1 MLKRFRKSVDQLSGE
16 PQIVIES
23 VREKFSLFLALL
35 DHNNH
40 VLEIM
45 SDMEEKAQGEY
56 LFDVNYIHNCLAE
69 INIGVIGIIDNMV
82 KLGGE
87 KYQVLQDRFDE
98 ISNVVETVLPGKQP
112 IVGDDLTIP
121 FDRLNRTR
129 ALSVGSKNAQL
140 GEMKAILGLSVPEGF
155 AITARAYKAF
165 VEYNDLQ
172 VRITR
177 RINAVDIKS
186 YEELE
191 RISAEITEM
200 ILTSPMPR
208 NLEAE
213 IMASHRELV
222 TRSTTDKCSMRS
234 SAVGEDTL
242 FSFAGQYA
250 SYLNVH
256 TDDLIDCYR
265 EILASKFT
273 PQAIY
278 YFLSHSLSEAELA
291 MSVGCVS
298 MIDAAVS
305 GVIYTRDPIRPDEE
319 IVLINSIF
327 GLGKYLVNGTLT
339 PDMFVI
345 SRADRKVSEQTIAE
359 KAVRLVMH
367 VDHGTIEESVPEE
380 MQSKPSLNTDQ
391 IAELVDCA
399 LKLEEHYRSPQDIE
413 WAIDRNGRLFLL
425 QSRPL
430 QVLKGAG
437 RQTIPETSD
446 YPVIFS
452 GGSTVCPGA
461 GSGPIY
467 HVKSIRDLPGVPQGS
482 VLAAPNPFP
491 GLVTIMGRIN
501 ALITRVGGPASHMA
515 TIAREYHLPTLTGVE
530 LAEELSDGRMVTVDA
545 SGRMIYDG
553 NRASL
558 VEARKPEYDVAYTSS
573 IYTVLDRVLDL
584 VSPLRLV
591 HPADDDF
598 IPENCMSYHDI
609 TRYSHQ
615 RAMEEMFL
623 SAHEVAQD
631 STIGFKFKSDL
642 PVDLNIIYIDRDFS
656 SETGRQEITEE
667 ELNSLPMKALWEGIK
682 QEGWPSQP
690 TLVPSM
696 QAIGTNLTERDRH
709 EFSESSFAILG
720 QEYMVVSLRMG
731 YHFTTIEAM
740 CTEETS
746 KNYIQMQ
753 YKDGGALL
761 DRRIRRIRVLTEILS
776 RLGFV
781 QQQKSDFLNSTVVYQ
796 DRQAIEE
803 RLKILGRLVIMSKQL
818 DMALSTDAVAEWY
831 TNDMLSRL
839 GIKKN

>member
-1 MLKRFRKSVDQLSGE
+1 MKYFRKTAELRPGE
-16 PQIVIES
+16 SQVVIES

-69 INIGVIGIIDNMV
+69 INVGVVGIIDSMV
-82 KLGGE
+82 SLGGE
-87 KYQVLQDRFDE
+87 RYQILRNRFDE
-98 ISNVVETVLPGKQP
+98 ISSVVETVLPGKQP
-112 IVGDDLTIP
+112 IVGDALTIP
-121 FDRLNRTR
+121 FDRLNRNR

-155 AITARAYKAF
+155 AITARAYKTF

-172 VRITR
+172 LRITR
-177 RINAVDIKS
+177 RINSVDIKS
-186 YEELE
+186 YEELV

-200 ILTSPMPR
+200 ILTSPVPR
-208 NLEAE
+208 NLKNE
-213 IMASHRELV
+213 IMDSHRKLV
-222 TRSTTDKCSMRS
+222 ARSNTNKCSMRS

-256 TDDLIDCYR
+256 ADDLIDCYR

-305 GVIYTRDPIRPDEE
+305 GVVYTRDPIRPDDD
-319 IVLINSIF
+319 IVLVNSIF

-345 SRADRKVSEQTIAE
+345 DRADRQIKEQSIAD
-359 KAVRLVMH
+359 KPVRLVMH
-367 VDHGTIEESVPEE
+367 EDHGTYEETVPEE
-380 MQSKPSLNTDQ
+380 MQSRSSLSADQ
-391 IAELVDCA
+391 ISELVDCA
-399 LKLEEHYRSPQDIE
+399 LKLEEHYRCPQDIE
-413 WAIDRNGRLFLL
+413 WAIDREGRLFLL

-430 QVLKGAG
+430 QVLKSTG
-437 RQTIPETSD
+437 RQTIPDTSE
-446 YPVIFS
+446 YPVLYS

-461 GSGPIY
+461 GSGPIC
-467 HVKSIRDLPGVPQGS
+467 HVKSIHDLPRVPHGS

-491 GLVTIMGRIN
+491 GLVTIMGKVN

-515 TIAREYHLPTLTGVE
+515 TIAREYHLPTLAGVE
-530 LAEELSDGRMVTVDA
+530 LAEELRDGRMVTVDA
-545 SGRMIYDG
+545 TGQKIYDG
-553 NRASL
+553 DQASL
-558 VEARKPEYDVAYTSS
+558 VEARRPDYDVAYTSS

-591 HPADDDF
+591 HPTDDDF
-598 IPENCMSYHDI
+598 IAENCMSYHDI
-609 TRYSHQ
+609 TRFSHQ

-623 SAHEVAQD
+623 SAHQVAQD

-642 PVDLNIIYIDRDFS
+642 PVDLNIIYIDRDYS
-656 SETGRQEITEE
+656 AETGRQEITEG

-682 QEGWPSQP
+682 QEGWPSRP
-690 TLVPSM
+690 TLIPAM
-696 QAIGTNLTERDRH
+696 PAMGTNLTDRDRH

-753 YKDGGALL
+753 YKEGGALL
-761 DRRIRRIRVLTEILS
+761 DRRIRRIKILTEILS

-781 QQQKSDFLNSTVVYQ
+781 QKHKSDFLNSIVAYQ
-796 DRQAIEE
+796 DKRAIEE
-803 RLKILGRLVIMSKQL
+803 RLQLLGRLVIMTKQL
-818 DMALSTDAVAEWY
+818 DMALSNDAVAEWY
-831 TNDMLSRL
+831 TRDIMSRL
-839 GIKKN
+839 GIKSD